1 MREIADVVRDR
12 LPDELGFA
20 VLVFEFG
27 GGPASYISNASRADM
42 IAALREQADLL
53 EQRRD
58 FITPEEN

>member
-27 GGPASYISNASRADM
+27 GGPSGYISNASRQTTVS
-42 IAALREQADLL
+42 ALRELADVI